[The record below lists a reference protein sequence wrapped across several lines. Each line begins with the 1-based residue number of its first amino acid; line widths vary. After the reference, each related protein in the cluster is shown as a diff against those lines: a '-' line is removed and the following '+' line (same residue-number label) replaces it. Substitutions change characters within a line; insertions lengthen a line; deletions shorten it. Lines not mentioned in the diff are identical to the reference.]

1 MNPLRRL
8 VLSSA
13 ALAPLGCATATF
25 DRGIPVSAP
34 KQMPMV
40 RQPQIGQQ
48 WTYLKRDAFTSKLND
63 VITERVEIVG
73 PRITIARSNQVGATL
88 ASEVQGPWGSI
99 ITDPHWGRTIN
110 FGPAIPL
117 WPEQMQ
123 ANWSKQVSSRYS
135 ISGYS
140 ESSFGWQLYIYG
152 AGWERL
158 KVPAGEFTCLRFQNL
173 INFQSDDANKTDCIR
188 HEILWFSPEIGRWVA
203 RESSG
208 SYQIQGQIGA
218 VLLEN
223 STVWQLSAWK

>member
-8 VLSSA
+8 VISSA

-25 DRGIPVSAP
+25 DRALPVATPKLIPG
-34 KQMPMV
+34 V

-48 WTYLKRDAFTSKLND
+48 WTYLKINPFTSKVTD

-73 PRITIARSNQVGATL
+73 QRITISRSNQNGGTL
-88 ASEVQGPWGSI
+88 ASEIQGPWGSI
-99 ITDPHWGRTIN
+99 ISDPHWGRTIN
-110 FGPAIPL
+110 FSLPIPF

-135 ISGYS
+135 ISGYPDN
-140 ESSFGWQLYIYG
+140 SFGWQLYMYG
-152 AGWERL
+152 AGWEKI

-173 INFQSDDANKTDCIR
+173 INFQSDDANKYDCIR
-188 HEILWFSPEIGRWVA
+188 HEVIWFAPEIGRWVA

-208 SYQIQGQIGA
+208 SYMVGLGA
-218 VLLEN
+218 VYMESSN
-223 STVWQLSAWK
+223 VWQLSAWK

>member
-13 ALAPLGCATATF
+13 VLTPLGCATATF
-25 DRGIPVSAP
+25 DKGIPVAAP

-48 WTYLKRDAFTSKLND
+48 WTYLKRDAFTSKVTD

-73 PRITIARSNQVGATL
+73 RRITIARSNQVGSTL

-123 ANWSKQVSSRYS
+123 ANWSKQMYSRYS
-135 ISGYS
+135 ISGYTDN
-140 ESSFGWQLYIYG
+140 SFVWQIYMYG
-152 AGWERL
+152 AGWEKI

-173 INFQSDDANKTDCIR
+173 INFQSDDANKADCIR

-208 SYQIQGQIGA
+208 SYQIQGEIGT

-223 STVWQLSAWK
+223 SIVWQLSIWK

>member
-8 VLSSA
+8 VISSA

-25 DRGIPVSAP
+25 DRALPVATPKLIPG
-34 KQMPMV
+34 V

-48 WTYLKRDAFTSKLND
+48 WTYLKINPFTSKVTD

-73 PRITIARSNQVGATL
+73 QRITISRSNQNGGTL
-88 ASEVQGPWGSI
+88 ASEIQGSWGSI
-99 ITDPHWGRTIN
+99 ISDPHWGRTIN
-110 FGPAIPL
+110 FSPPIPF

-135 ISGYS
+135 ISGYPDN
-140 ESSFGWQLYIYG
+140 SFGWQLYMYG
-152 AGWERL
+152 AGWEKI

-173 INFQSDDANKTDCIR
+173 INFQSDDANKYDCIR
-188 HEILWFSPEIGRWVA
+188 HEVIWFAPEIGRWVA

-208 SYQIQGQIGA
+208 SYMVGGVGA
-218 VLLEN
+218 VYMESSN
-223 STVWQLSAWK
+223 VWQLSVWK

>member
-140 ESSFGWQLYIYG
+140 EGSFGWQLYIYG

>member
-8 VLSSA
+8 VLSSV
-13 ALAPLGCATATF
+13 ALTPLGCATATF
-25 DRGIPVSAP
+25 DKGIPIAAP

-48 WTYLKRDAFTSKLND
+48 WTYLKRDAFTSKVTD

-73 PRITIARSNQVGATL
+73 QRITIARSNQVGSTL

-123 ANWSKQVSSRYS
+123 ASWSKQVSSRYS
-135 ISGYS
+135 ISGYPDN
-140 ESSFGWQLYIYG
+140 SFGWQLYIYG

-173 INFQSDDANKTDCIR
+173 INFQSDDANKVDCIR
-188 HEILWFSPEIGRWVA
+188 HEILWFAPEIGRWVA

-208 SYQIQGQIGA
+208 SYQIQGQLGA

>member
-13 ALAPLGCATATF
+13 ALTPLGCATATF
-25 DRGIPVSAP
+25 DKGIPVAAP

-48 WTYLKRDAFTSKLND
+48 WTYLKRDAFTSKVTD

-73 PRITIARSNQVGATL
+73 QRITIARSNQVGSTL

-123 ANWSKQVSSRYS
+123 ANWNKQVFSRYS
-135 ISGYS
+135 IDG
-140 ESSFGWQLYIYG
+140 
-152 AGWERL
+152 
-158 KVPAGEFTCLRFQNL
+158 
-173 INFQSDDANKTDCIR
+173 NKYDCIR
-188 HEILWFSPEIGRWVA
+188 HEVLWFAPEIGRWVA

-208 SYQIQGQIGA
+208 SYMVGGVGA
-218 VLLEN
+218 VYLEG
-223 STVWQLSAWK
+223 SHVWQLSAWK

>member
-48 WTYLKRDAFTSKLND
+48 WTYLKRDAFTSKLTD

>member
-8 VLSSA
+8 VLSSV
-13 ALAPLGCATATF
+13 ALTPLGCATVTF
-25 DRGIPVSAP
+25 DKGIPIAAP

-48 WTYLKRDAFTSKLND
+48 WTYIKRDAFTSKVTD
-63 VITERVEIVG
+63 VITERVETVG
-73 PRITIARSNQVGATL
+73 PRITIARSNQAGATL
-88 ASEVQGPWGSI
+88 ASEIQGPWGSI

-110 FGPAIPL
+110 FTTAIPL

-123 ANWSKQVSSRYS
+123 ASWSKQVSSRYS
-135 ISGYS
+135 ISGYPDN
-140 ESSFGWQLYIYG
+140 SFGWQLYIYG

-173 INFQSDDANKTDCIR
+173 INFQSDDANKVDCIR
-188 HEILWFSPEIGRWVA
+188 HEILWFAPEIGRWVA

>member
-1 MNPLRRL
+1 MNALRRL
-8 VLSSA
+8 LLSSA
-13 ALAPLGCATATF
+13 ALAPLGCATTTF
-25 DRGIPVSAP
+25 DKGIPVGSP
-34 KQMPMV
+34 KQVPTV

-48 WTYLKRDAFTSKLND
+48 WTYIKRDAFTSKVTD
-63 VITERVEIVG
+63 VITERVETVG
-73 PRITIARSNQVGATL
+73 PRITIARSNQAGATL
-88 ASEVQGPWGSI
+88 ASEIQGPWGSI

-110 FGPAIPL
+110 FSPAVPF

-123 ANWSKQVSSRYS
+123 ANWSRQVSSRYS
-135 ISGYS
+135 ISGYPDN
-140 ESSFGWQLYIYG
+140 SFGWQLYMYG

-173 INFQSDDANKTDCIR
+173 INFQSDDANKVDCIR
-188 HEILWFSPEIGRWVA
+188 HEILWFAPEIGRWVA

-208 SYQIQGQIGA
+208 SYQIQGQLGA